1 MAGVR
6 TRRPRDPGFA
16 VAGACFHQTTGLPVL
31 SHHALPTDLCFRPLR
46 RDRAGAQ
53 TGPALFEPTRL
64 VRALH
69 GALAVLALGT
79 FPAVSWAQAENLPEP
94 PLQLKSGEQLTEELA
109 PEVRNLAPT
118 FVSGDQLSGTTDG
131 PTVIEGGA
139 ELRRHDT
146 VIRADRLTYDR
157 NTGDAQATG
166 NVILNR
172 SGDRFVGPDAQ
183 INVDAEKG
191 YFNQPVY
198 HLLRSNVHGDA
209 RRIDF
214 LGEDKMEV
222 LDGRYSTCPRVPG
235 AAWMPDWLLRASTIE
250 LDNAQDVGTAR
261 SGTLEFKGV
270 PFLNIPYLTFPLSD
284 QRKSGVLPPSV
295 ALDSTSGFTATVPYY
310 INLAPNYDLTLEPT
324 LMAKRGVDLGAEFRY
339 LQPGYSGELRA
350 AYMPSDYLRDTHRWS
365 YGLKHHQVLGQI
377 TGADRPVG
385 LSVDLMRV
393 SDDNYW
399 SDFPR
404 SINTIT
410 TRLLRNNA
418 VLSWGQ
424 GPWSVTGGAYTYQ
437 TLQNADSPI
446 TPPYD
451 QVPAVTATYRN
462 ANQSLLGSAGWE
474 FTAQANSTRFQRSN
488 FTTTDRVQG
497 DGSRA
502 YVMGELTRRWQTP
515 GWYVQPR
522 ARVHSAVYN
531 MDQSLGAGVRTSRTI
546 PTLSVDSGMV
556 FERQTAYL
564 GRDYV
569 QTLEPRLFGTWTPF
583 RDQSGLPN
591 FDSATRSFN
600 LASMFTENA
609 FGGND
614 RISDTRAITMGLSSR
629 LIDPASG
636 AEIVRLGWAQRA
648 LLENQNVTLPGGA
661 AVTDRMSDMLVSARV
676 QWDPLWSLD
685 TTVQYNQKS
694 DESARSTIGGRYT
707 PGPFQVISAA
717 YRIQRGVSKQ
727 LELGWQWPLSSLMG
741 ESPARV
747 PGRALGPNQWYGVG
761 RMNYSTLDKKVVDLI
776 AGFEYDAGCWLGR
789 VVMERLQ
796 QNTTSATQR
805 VLFQLEFSGFSRLGG
820 SSLQTLASNIP
831 KYEYLREEVLPPSR
845 FQQYD

>member
-1 MAGVR
+1 MR
-6 TRRPRDPGFA
+6 
-16 VAGACFHQTTGLPVL
+16 
-31 SHHALPTDLCFRPLR
+31 
-46 RDRAGAQ
+46 
-53 TGPALFEPTRL
+53 
-64 VRALH
+64 
-69 GALAVLALGT
+69 GALAVLALGAL
-79 FPAVSWAQAENLPEP
+79 PAAAWAQAEPQPEP
-94 PLQLKSGEQLTEELA
+94 PVQLKSGDRLTEKLA

-131 PTVIEGGA
+131 PTVIEGSA

-146 VIRADRLTYDR
+146 VIRADRLEYDR
-157 NTGDAQATG
+157 NSGNALATG

-172 SGDRFVGPDAQ
+172 EGDRFVGPDAK

-191 YFNQPVY
+191 YFNQPTY

-222 LDGRYSTCPRVPG
+222 HDGRYSTCPRVPG
-235 AAWMPDWLLRASTIE
+235 AAWMPDWLLRANTIE

-284 QRKSGVLPPSV
+284 QRKSGVLPPSI

-324 LMAKRGVDLGAEFRY
+324 VMAKRGFDVGAEFRY
-339 LQPGYSGELRA
+339 LQPSYGGQIRA
-350 AYMPSDYLRDTHRWS
+350 SYMPNDLLRESDRWA
-365 YGLKHHQVLGQI
+365 YAVQHNQTLGQI
-377 TGADRPVG
+377 TGADRPLG
-385 LSVDLMRV
+385 LGVSLNRV
-393 SDDNYW
+393 SDGFYW

-404 SINTIT
+404 SLNSIT
-410 TRLLRNNA
+410 SRLLRNNA
-418 VLSWGQ
+418 ALYWGQ
-424 GPWSVTGGAYTYQ
+424 DKWNVTAGAFTYQ
-437 TLQNADSPI
+437 TLQYPTSVI

-451 QVPAVTATYRN
+451 QLPSVTATYRD
-462 ANQSLLGSAGWE
+462 QDRQLFGLGDWD
-474 FTAQANSTRFQRSN
+474 FTLQANTARFQRAN
-488 FTTTDRVQG
+488 FTSTDGVQG
-497 DGSRA
+497 DGNRA
-502 YVMGELTRRWQTP
+502 YVMSELTRRWQTP

-522 ARVHSAVYN
+522 ARLHSAVYN
-531 MDQSLGAGVRTSRTI
+531 MDQSLGAGVKTSRTI

-569 QTLEPRLFGTWTPF
+569 QTLEPRLFGTWTPY

-600 LASMFTENA
+600 LASMFTEHA

-629 LIDPASG
+629 LINPASG

-648 LLENQNVTLPGGA
+648 LLEDQNVTLPGGTV
-661 AVTDRMSDMLVSARV
+661 VTDRMSDMLVSARV

-694 DESARSTIGGRYT
+694 NESARSTIGGRYT

-717 YRIQRGVSKQ
+717 YRVQRGVSKQ
-727 LELGWQWPLSSLMG
+727 LELGWQWPLSNLMG
-741 ESPARV
+741 EQPDRV